1 MLFENFE
8 KQAWNTTKRYFDIK
22 RFEFRIEIYDLLQK
36 LDNEIE
42 SIKIKIKEIFIKRSE
57 NNGTNLIFFDKFI
70 YNEFTLHFLI
80 LYIIM

>member
-22 RFEFRIEIYDLLQK
+22 IYEFRIEIYDLLQK

-57 NNGTNLIFFDKFI
+57 NNSINLIFFDKFI
-70 YNEFTLHFLI
+70 HSEFILLFLI
-80 LYIIM
+80 LNIIM